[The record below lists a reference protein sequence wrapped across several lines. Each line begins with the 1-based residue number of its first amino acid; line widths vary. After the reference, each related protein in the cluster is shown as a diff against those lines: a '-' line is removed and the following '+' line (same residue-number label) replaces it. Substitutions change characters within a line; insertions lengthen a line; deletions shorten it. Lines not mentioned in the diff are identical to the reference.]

1 MEILIIG
8 IALIALDI
16 VALRYGADSRFGV
29 DRDPLKLVLPRF
41 MLTLGPFPGEL
52 TRTIA
57 GSCSSG

>member
-29 DRDPLKLVLPRF
+29 DRDPLKLGMPR
-41 MLTLGPFPGEL
+41 
-52 TRTIA
+52 
-57 GSCSSG
+57 